1 MTEALVMELPT
12 EAAPLTHD
20 GFHWSEVINLL
31 KAQVL
36 LNNIADVLPAA
47 ADQPA
52 APLQYGVP
60 LPYRRSL
67 SGS

>member
-1 MTEALVMELPT
+1 MTKALVMELPT
-12 EAAPLTHD
+12 EAAALTHD

-47 ADQPA
+47 
-52 APLQYGVP
+52 PLQPGVP

-67 SGS
+67 GESYL